1 MVSSACSPNG
11 KIPTKL
17 DGCSGG
23 GLSDET
29 SNGFEIL
36 RQANLGL
43 QKENEWL
50 KNELKAQIESVAI
63 HKDIFENESKI
74 LRFKNRLLE
83 IKYASELNKHQLE
96 LEKLRNSFNVS
107 KLQVLA
113 VPPPPVKPAPPDRVF
128 PTIPVGA
135 KSWVGDISQKTS
147 PQTGNAPE
155 TRTEAVSSVNHS
167 NTASTSLNDGGLAT
181 FVPTRRLLPSPNL
194 NLLPPCRPPTRAE
207 SSPGTRTGSSV
218 ERSSS
223 PIKTE
228 SVSRPKTVS
237 STKGK
242 LERTLK
248 KKRKVVGQR
257 RPVKAK
263 KESLSGIAPR
273 SPQEKCEIEE
283 KIQKADLIVKTRG
296 LKNHE
301 GVKTKEESKI
311 LANLALSFD
320 EPVILSKR
328 KLRKSSNGKGNKSK
342 KRKMQSRSFSDE
354 KTRKT
359 PSKVRTNNLCASSR
373 EGYLEEPSSKARK
386 KKNEEFKLPK
396 LQQNDKNNVGASLS
410 TKVTPKSVSAN
421 VPTAKSTERQKAKAV
436 EETDNKQCSSTAPA
450 DSKTVAIPK
459 GLPPPNEVF
468 PKPTTFMAGG
478 LLNEQPPATFCL
490 SGGPL
495 KPPTADTIKPS
506 PGPGEPYAALATIQ
520 QHIEVPKPPAT
531 PLLANAFSVVP
542 KTGARPII
550 PGVALNAGLP
560 STRKG
565 KRKQPSLASTKKK
578 PCYHTAIRPKRVIKS
593 TTQIC

>member
-17 DGCSGG
+17 EGCSGG

-36 RQANLGL
+36 RQANLSL

-113 VPPPPVKPAPPDRVF
+113 APPPPVKPAPPDRVF

-135 KSWVGDISQKTS
+135 KSWVGDTSQKTS
-147 PQTGNAPE
+147 PQIGNA
-155 TRTEAVSSVNHS
+155 TEVGSSVNQT
-167 NTASTSLNDGGLAT
+167 NTASTSQNDGGLAT
-181 FVPTRRLLPSPNL
+181 FVPTRLLLPSPNL
-194 NLLPPCRPPTRAE
+194 NLLPPCRPPTKAE
-207 SSPGTRTGSSV
+207 SSPGTRAGSSV

-228 SVSRPKTVS
+228 PVSRPKTAS
-237 STKGK
+237 SPKEK
-242 LERTLK
+242 LEKTHK
-248 KKRKVVGQR
+248 MKRNVVGQR

-263 KESLSGIAPR
+263 EECLSGVAPS

-283 KIQKADLIVKTRG
+283 KIQKADLIVRTRG
-296 LKNHE
+296 SKKHE

-311 LANLALSFD
+311 LANLAISFD
-320 EPVILSKR
+320 EPLILSKR
-328 KLRKSSNGKGNKSK
+328 KLRKSSNGMANKSK
-342 KRKMQSRSFSDE
+342 KRKMQNRSFPNE

-359 PSKVRTNNLCASSR
+359 ASKVRTNNVYAGSR

-386 KKNEEFKLPK
+386 KKNEELKLSK
-396 LQQNDKNNVGASLS
+396 LQQNKANNLAANLS
-410 TKVTPKSVSAN
+410 PKVTPKNVSVN
-421 VPTAKSTERQKAKAV
+421 VPAAQSTERQKAKAV
-436 EETDNKQCSSTAPA
+436 EETDNKQCSSTTRAV
-450 DSKTVAIPK
+450 SKTVSIPK

-468 PKPTTFMAGG
+468 PKPTFIAGG
-478 LLNEQPPATFCL
+478 LLTEQPPATFCL

-506 PGPGEPYAALATIQ
+506 PELGEPYAALATIQ
-520 QHIEVPKPPAT
+520 RHVEVRKPPAT

-550 PGVALNAGLP
+550 PGVAVSSGLP

-565 KRKQPSLASTKKK
+565 KRKQPPLAPTKKK
-578 PCYHTAIRPKRVIKS
+578 PCYNTAIRPKPVIKS